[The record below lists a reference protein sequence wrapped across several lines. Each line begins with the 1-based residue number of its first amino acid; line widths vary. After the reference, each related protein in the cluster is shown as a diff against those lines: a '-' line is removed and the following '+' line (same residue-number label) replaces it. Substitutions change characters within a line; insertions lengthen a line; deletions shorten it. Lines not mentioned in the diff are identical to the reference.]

1 MTACMA
7 ALLLVLVLGTSAWVG
22 LDAKQRDFQDNKF
35 ASTATQWFVGSLLL
49 WIVVFPMY
57 LVARGAAPV
66 RGSIPAGAVQ
76 LASAMPGG
84 LATHGHDLMKSCPD
98 CAETVR
104 AAARKCRFCGH
115 HFS

>member
-1 MTACMA
+1 MA
-7 ALLLVLVLGTSAWVG
+7 ALVLMLVLGTSMWVG

-35 ASTATQWFVGSLLL
+35 ASTATQWFLGSLLL

-57 LVARGAAPV
+57 LVARGAAPARV
-66 RGSIPAGAVQ
+66 STPGAVQ
-76 LASAMPGG
+76 LASGLPGG
-84 LATHGHDLMKSCPD
+84 LATSAQDLMKSCPD

-115 HFS
+115 QFS